1 MENSNQRYD
10 QYKEKEDMDPNKML
24 PNNNTNNNARIPFQ
38 NIKDNNKLSSQ
49 TNNQN
54 EKVSF
59 KDTKLEN
66 KIEKLN
72 NNISQS
78 QEINMEI
85 EDLFQNNNMKGSQS
99 TSDSKNVIHSSELK
113 DNHININCA
122 NSNIITTTHNNILLF
137 EDKPNLQP
145 QIPIPNPVMYQL
157 SEIRKA
163 IEEEKEIDIFKIEYK
178 SKEEYILISAEYI
191 NDIYSNLLSDEK
203 NLKVKP
209 NFGYMEQV
217 QTDIDQNMRGILID
231 WLYDIHDKCHYKDE
245 TLYQM
250 IWIIDTYLS
259 MVQVPRTKLQLV
271 GAAALLISCKEHEI
285 TFLKL
290 HEIAYLTANA
300 YTTEEIAKM
309 ENTILK
315 KLSFNIIAPAPLD
328 FYNIISK
335 AFKFDKKQYLLGKY
349 FLETYLIS
357 YESVKYP
364 ASVVGVSC
372 AYIVMKFFKFINY
385 NELYSKDF
393 INSSNPQ
400 KSIKE
405 AAREICFIMKGIDSS
420 RLSAVKNKYSTNENL
435 NVVQLLEEQE
445 MGKGKDL

>member
-1 MENSNQRYD
+1 
-10 QYKEKEDMDPNKML
+10 ML
-24 PNNNTNNNARIPFQ
+24 PNNNPNNNARIPFQ

-49 TNNQN
+49 MNNQN

-290 HEIAYLTANA
+290 HEIAFLTANA

-315 KLSFNIIAPAPLD
+315 KLSFNIIAPSQLD

>member
-1 MENSNQRYD
+1 
-10 QYKEKEDMDPNKML
+10 ML

-49 TNNQN
+49 MNNQN

-178 SKEEYILISAEYI
+178 SKEEFILISAEYI

-285 TFLKL
+285 TSLKL
-290 HEIAYLTANA
+290 HEIAFLTANA

-315 KLSFNIIAPAPLD
+315 KLSFNIIAPSQLD

-335 AFKFDKKQYLLGKY
+335 AFKFEKKQYLLGKY
-349 FLETYLIS
+349 FLETYLIC

-400 KSIKE
+400 KSIKD

-435 NVVQLLEEQE
+435 NVAQLLEEQY

>member
-1 MENSNQRYD
+1 
-10 QYKEKEDMDPNKML
+10 ML

-85 EDLFQNNNMKGSQS
+85 EDMFQNNNMKGSQS

-285 TFLKL
+285 TFMRL
-290 HEIAYLTANA
+290 HEIAFLTANA

-349 FLETYLIS
+349 FLETYLIC
-357 YESVKYP
+357 YESIKYP

>member
-1 MENSNQRYD
+1 
-10 QYKEKEDMDPNKML
+10 ML

-49 TNNQN
+49 MNNQN

-290 HEIAYLTANA
+290 HEIAFLTANA

>member
-1 MENSNQRYD
+1 
-10 QYKEKEDMDPNKML
+10 ML

-85 EDLFQNNNMKGSQS
+85 EDMFQNNNMKGSQS

-122 NSNIITTTHNNILLF
+122 NSNIITTTGNNILLF

-385 NELYSKDF
+385 NELYSKDL

>member
-1 MENSNQRYD
+1 
-10 QYKEKEDMDPNKML
+10 ML

-49 TNNQN
+49 MNNQN

-113 DNHININCA
+113 DNHININCG

-259 MVQVPRTKLQLV
+259 MVKVPRTKLQLV

-349 FLETYLIS
+349 FLETYLIC

-400 KSIKE
+400 KSIKD
-405 AAREICFIMKGIDSS
+405 AAREICFIMKGIDTS

>member
-1 MENSNQRYD
+1 
-10 QYKEKEDMDPNKML
+10 ML

-49 TNNQN
+49 MNNQN

-113 DNHININCA
+113 DKNININCA

-178 SKEEYILISAEYI
+178 SKEEFILISAEYI

-285 TFLKL
+285 TSLKL
-290 HEIAYLTANA
+290 HEIAFLTANA

-315 KLSFNIIAPAPLD
+315 KLSFNIIAPSQLD

-349 FLETYLIS
+349 FLETYLIC

-400 KSIKE
+400 KSIKD

-435 NVVQLLEEQE
+435 NVAQLLEE
-445 MGKGKDL
+445 

>member
-1 MENSNQRYD
+1 
-10 QYKEKEDMDPNKML
+10 ML

-49 TNNQN
+49 MNNQN

-178 SKEEYILISAEYI
+178 SKEEFILISAEYI

-285 TFLKL
+285 TSLKL
-290 HEIAYLTANA
+290 HEIAFLTANA

-315 KLSFNIIAPAPLD
+315 KLSFNIIAPSQLD

-349 FLETYLIS
+349 FLETYLIC

-385 NELYSKDF
+385 NELYSKDL

-400 KSIKE
+400 KSIKD

-435 NVVQLLEEQE
+435 NVAQLLEEQ
-445 MGKGKDL
+445 

>member
-1 MENSNQRYD
+1 
-10 QYKEKEDMDPNKML
+10 ML

-78 QEINMEI
+78 QEISMEI

-290 HEIAYLTANA
+290 HEIAFLTANA

-349 FLETYLIS
+349 FLETYLIC

-364 ASVVGVSC
+364 ASVIGVSC

>member
-1 MENSNQRYD
+1 
-10 QYKEKEDMDPNKML
+10 ML

-49 TNNQN
+49 MNNQN

-85 EDLFQNNNMKGSQS
+85 EDMFQNNNMKGSQS

-178 SKEEYILISAEYI
+178 SKEESILISAEYI

-290 HEIAYLTANA
+290 HEIAFLTANA

-349 FLETYLIS
+349 FLETYLIC
-357 YESVKYP
+357 YESIKYP

-405 AAREICFIMKGIDSS
+405 AAREICFIMKGIDTS

>member
-1 MENSNQRYD
+1 
-10 QYKEKEDMDPNKML
+10 ML

-290 HEIAYLTANA
+290 HEIAFLTANA

-349 FLETYLIS
+349 FLETYLIC

>member
-1 MENSNQRYD
+1 
-10 QYKEKEDMDPNKML
+10 ML

-85 EDLFQNNNMKGSQS
+85 EDMFQNNNMKGSQS

-178 SKEEYILISAEYI
+178 SKEEFILISAEYI

-290 HEIAYLTANA
+290 HEIAFLTANA

>member
-1 MENSNQRYD
+1 
-10 QYKEKEDMDPNKML
+10 ML

-49 TNNQN
+49 MNNQN

-285 TFLKL
+285 TSLKL
-290 HEIAYLTANA
+290 HEIAFLTANA

-349 FLETYLIS
+349 FLETYLIC

-400 KSIKE
+400 KSIKD

>member
-1 MENSNQRYD
+1 
-10 QYKEKEDMDPNKML
+10 ML

-49 TNNQN
+49 MNNQN

-405 AAREICFIMKGIDSS
+405 AAREICFIMKGIDTS

>member
-1 MENSNQRYD
+1 
-10 QYKEKEDMDPNKML
+10 ML

-178 SKEEYILISAEYI
+178 SKEEFILISAEYI

-285 TFLKL
+285 TFMRL
-290 HEIAYLTANA
+290 HEIAFLTANA

>member
-1 MENSNQRYD
+1 
-10 QYKEKEDMDPNKML
+10 ML

-85 EDLFQNNNMKGSQS
+85 EDMFQNNNMKGSQS

-349 FLETYLIS
+349 FLETYLIC

>member
-1 MENSNQRYD
+1 
-10 QYKEKEDMDPNKML
+10 ML

-72 NNISQS
+72 NIISQS

-137 EDKPNLQP
+137 EDKLNLQP

-178 SKEEYILISAEYI
+178 SKEEFILISAEYI

-285 TFLKL
+285 TFMRL

-328 FYNIISK
+328 FYNITSK

-349 FLETYLIS
+349 FLETYLIC

-385 NELYSKDF
+385 NELYSKDL

>member
-1 MENSNQRYD
+1 
-10 QYKEKEDMDPNKML
+10 ML

-145 QIPIPNPVMYQL
+145 QIPIPNLVMYQL

-178 SKEEYILISAEYI
+178 SKEEFILISAEYI

-290 HEIAYLTANA
+290 HEIAFLTANA